1 MFFHQ
6 TPPHGRAQGRRKKHR
21 ATSEGWWLLCNKDP
35 GATDTS
41 PHSPLPPTT
50 PGLEVEHRVAGARR
64 ALGTC
69 GVSIASLHAGNN
81 GSRRGSVRWGPSF
94 SAHLCHPV
102 DCMGLCCG
110 LAAAGLGHGQ
120 C

>member
-1 MFFHQ
+1 MPQFM
-6 TPPHGRAQGRRKKHR
+6 G
-21 ATSEGWWLLCNKDP
+21 SLCNKDP